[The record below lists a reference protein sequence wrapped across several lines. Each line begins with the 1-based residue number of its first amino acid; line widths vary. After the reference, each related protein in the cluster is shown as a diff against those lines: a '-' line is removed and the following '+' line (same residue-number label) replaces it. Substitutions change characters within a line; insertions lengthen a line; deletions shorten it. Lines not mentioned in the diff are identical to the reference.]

1 MVETDMTLASTTSYV
16 LSDDALDTLFRE
28 ARTANTWTD
37 EPVSVEQVKDVF
49 ELVKLGPTAMNNQ
62 PMRLLLVEKGPGRD
76 RLVAHMSGSNAAKTA
91 AAPLVA
97 VVAAD
102 TDFHE
107 RLPEHFPHAPEAIT
121 WFGDDEGR
129 ERTAVYNAALQT
141 AYFIIGLRAAGLGT
155 GPQAGFD
162 KAGVDAEFFE
172 GTAWKSQVVIN
183 IGHPGKD
190 AWLDRLPRISAD
202 DAIRVV

>member
-1 MVETDMTLASTTSYV
+1 MSTSTADAFVLDETTLD
-16 LSDDALDTLFRE
+16 LLFRE

-37 EPVSVEQVKDVF
+37 EPVSVEQVREVF
-49 ELVKLGPTAMNNQ
+49 ELIKLGPTAMNNQ

-76 RLVAHMSGSNAAKTA
+76 RLVKHMSGTNRDKTA

-107 RLPEHFPHAPEAIT
+107 RLPEHFPHAPDAIT
-121 WFGDDEGR
+121 WFADEAGR
-129 ERTAVYNAALQT
+129 ERTAIYNAALQT

-162 KAGVDAEFFE
+162 KDGVDAEFFA
-172 GTAWKSQVVIN
+172 GTSWKSQVVIN
-183 IGHPGKD
+183 IGHPGED
-190 AWLDRLPRISAD
+190 AWLDRLPRISSD